1 MTANL
6 CDKILNGNNF
16 DLPFFHKTLQL
27 LQGGGGGGGYLEI
40 QRRYEVIKLGFS
52 VCGKR

>member
-6 CDKILNGNNF
+6 CDKIGLNGNNF

-27 LQGGGGGGGYLEI
+27 LQGGGGEGGISKSKEGM
-40 QRRYEVIKLGFS
+40 KL
-52 VCGKR
+52 